1 MGQQVRTSEAR
12 RILGGRHRNTL
23 LRWEELGKLHPI
35 RHSDNGNR
43 FYDTDEL
50 NALKGIEPPSDDAH
64 PDGVAIY
71 CRVSSTEQKQKG
83 DLDRQKLRLLEYC
96 ASKHYRVDYVVEDV
110 GSGMNDKRKKL
121 LALMRQAK
129 EHKFSKLVIEHY
141 DRLTRFNYNFMVEY
155 FNSHGV
161 KVEYV
166 EEVLNDSFEAEL
178 VKDMLSLITVF
189 SAKLYGQRSKR
200 NRKVSIKER
209 YQRIA
214 ETDEFKKAYDGMS
227 IGETMEIENP

>member
-1 MGQQVRTSEAR
+1 MSSYKETIGRPSRVSEAC

-23 LRWEELGKLHPI
+23 LRWEELGKLHPQ
-35 RHSDNGNR
+35 RQSERGNR
-43 FYDTDEL
+43 FYDTNEL
-50 NALKGIEPPSDDAH
+50 NLIKGIEPPADDGH

-71 CRVSSTEQKQKG
+71 CRVSSAEQKQKG

-96 ASKHYRVDYVVEDV
+96 ASKHYRVDYAVEDV

-121 LALMRQAK
+121 LTLMRQAK

-141 DRLTRFNYNFMVEY
+141 DRLARFNYNFMVEY
-155 FNSHGV
+155 FKSHGV
-161 KVEYV
+161 EVEYV

-189 SAKLYGQRSKR
+189 SAKLYGQRSKH
-200 NRKVSIKER
+200 NRTANIKDR
-209 YQRIA
+209 
-214 ETDEFKKAYDGMS
+214 
-227 IGETMEIENP
+227 